1 VTTRLLYLIFTRL
14 LAWLELLARTSASKD
29 AEMLVLRQEV
39 AVLRRSNP
47 KPPLNGN
54 DRAFFAALS
63 RLLAPAARRDRL
75 VTPATL
81 LV

>member
-47 KPPLNGN
+47 KPPLNGTTEHSSL
-54 DRAFFAALS
+54 R
-63 RLLAPAARRDRL
+63 
-75 VTPATL
+75 
-81 LV
+81 